1 MNRTSVSGQTPSVE
15 GTSQI
20 LEDGEQARGGDEA
33 AISPLV
39 DHNEDADAQ
48 PSSNATAAAKKRKRQ
63 LTRNACI
70 KCRLA
75 KAKCDGKHP
84 TCNRCSASGS
94 KCVYDV
100 PSEGITKMQSLQQR
114 LDLKTS
120 ELHAKT
126 TELQNAMMV
135 LTCMQHGTDTQ
146 ATEVLARLRR
156 GESIESVAA
165 SLSGQPVYVVPDMS
179 FDPGQH
185 GSFATG
191 TASSQTWPDP
201 LDLASPLSAGP
212 QSGSFL
218 PSIPHDAFQDHYGA
232 VDGFPLDSPPSTFTY
247 PPTGGNLDRTR
258 SLTLPTEGEPLQ
270 RLIPQISFG
279 AATSTLLPSSRPA
292 PEAQQPQR
300 RPSAGS
306 ATSEPKRPGSVLARS
321 QRTSS
326 IAGEGRPPIYEGVWP
341 LPPSIRRESSTPGRV
356 QQQHPPPQQ

>member
-1 MNRTSVSGQTPSVE
+1 MNRTSVPGQTPSEE

-20 LEDGEQARGGDEA
+20 LGDGEQARGADEA

-39 DHNEDADAQ
+39 GHNDDGDVQ
-48 PSSNATAAAKKRKRQ
+48 SNNNATAAAKKRKRQ

-70 KCRLA
+70 RCRLA

-84 TCNRCSASGS
+84 TCNRCSASES
-94 KCVYDV
+94 KCIYDV

-135 LTCMQHGTDTQ
+135 LTCMQHGTDSQ

-156 GESIESVAA
+156 GESIESMAA
-165 SLSGQPVYVVPDMS
+165 GLSVQPMYVVPEMS

-185 GSFATG
+185 GSFVTE

-201 LDLASPLSAGP
+201 LDLASPLSPGP

-218 PSIPHDAFQDHYGA
+218 TSLPHDGLQDHCSA
-232 VDGFPLDSPPSTFTY
+232 VDGFQLDSPPSTFTF
-247 PPTGGNLDRTR
+247 PPSGGNSDRSR
-258 SLTLPTEGEPLQ
+258 SLTLPTEGVSLQ

-279 AATSTLLPSSRPA
+279 SASSTLSPSSRPA
-292 PEAQQPQR
+292 PEAQQSQR

-306 ATSEPKRPGSVLARS
+306 AISEPKRSGPLLARS

-326 IAGEGRPPIYEGVWP
+326 TTGEARLPIYEGVWP
-341 LPPSIRRESSTPGRV
+341 LPPSVRRESSTPGRV
-356 QQQHPPPQQ
+356 QQQNSPFQQ